1 MEPRDTRAAAMAAA
15 LELAMTRPAA
25 SLDDV
30 ARHAGIGRATLFRHF
45 ANRTTLL
52 REAGQQVITALEPR
66 LREAAQADGTP
77 EQRLRSLVALLVEA
91 GLPLHAVFA
100 APDLV
105 ADPALRRAVKRL
117 DRWIEPVVHACIEAG
132 VLRSDLPPSWVDAA
146 FDGLLYAAWTAVRE
160 GRLQTDAAVACLCDT
175 LLFGFGAQGFGGRG
189 GR

>member
-25 SLDDV
+25 SLDEV

-45 ANRTTLL
+45 ANRTALL
-52 REAGQQVITALEPR
+52 REAGQRVIAALEPR
-66 LREAAQADGTP
+66 LEEAVQADGTP
-77 EQRLRSLVALLVEA
+77 EQRLRALVALLVEA

-105 ADPALRRAVKRL
+105 GDPALRRAVKRL
-117 DRWIEPVVHACIEAG
+117 DRSIEPVLQACIEAG
-132 VLRSDLPPSWVDAA
+132 VLRSDLSPAWIDAA

-160 GRLQTDAAVACLCDT
+160 GRLKTDAAVGCLCDT
-175 LLFGFGAQGFGGRG
+175 LLYGFGGRG